1 MTEQARRFYIRAMT
15 PERTLFAGEIDAQDE
30 AAAGDLLRQ
39 RGYTLLE
46 LSTDP
51 LKSGLLQREIRLPG
65 ADRVSLTDSE
75 HFCRELGQLHAAGIS
90 TSRALALL
98 AEAAPKSSR
107 LRHLADRAG
116 HGLRLGSSLSRALA
130 SSGFRFPPDFL
141 PSLEASEQSGEVG
154 QVLSR
159 LAETYAQQR
168 RFRGAYVSALAYPAF
183 LVLVA
188 LGVLAM
194 IALVVAP
201 NLISVFETL
210 GRPAPALIAVL
221 GAVGQGVVTAPMPI
235 ILAAAVATFGLLA
248 AAATPTAR
256 LALRQLAFRLPVVGT
271 ALRWAAT
278 ERLCATLAM
287 QLRARTELPTAV
299 ATAFE
304 TANFPHSERL
314 SRRAIASLKSGDGLA
329 RTFAGIAIIP
339 ARAATMLR
347 IGEETGRLSEMLEA
361 VANESRQNFQ
371 SRMSALSGL
380 LAPLLILIVGGAIGT
395 IVFSVFS
402 ALSEMNNFS
411 P

>member
-1 MTEQARRFYIRAMT
+1 MTETARRFYIRAMT
-15 PERTLFAGEIDAQDE
+15 PECTLFAGEIEARDE

-46 LSTDP
+46 LSANP

-65 ADRVSLTDSE
+65 ADRLSLKDSE
-75 HFCRELGQLHAAGIS
+75 QLCRELGQLHTAGVP
-90 TSRALALL
+90 TSRALSLL
-98 AEAAPKSSR
+98 AEAAPKGSR
-107 LRHLADRAG
+107 LRLLADRAG
-116 HGLRLGSSLSRALA
+116 HGLRLGFSLSRALA
-130 SSGFRFPPDFL
+130 TAGYRFPPDLL
-141 PSLEASEQSGEVG
+141 PSLEAAERSGEVG
-154 QVLSR
+154 KVLLR
-159 LAETYAQQR
+159 LAEAYAEQR
-168 RFRGAYVSALAYPAF
+168 KFRSAYVSALAYPAF

-221 GAVGQGVVTAPMPI
+221 GAIGQGVVTAPMPVI
-235 ILAAAVATFGLLA
+235 LGTALAALALLAVAM
-248 AAATPTAR
+248 TPVVQ
-256 LALRQLAFRLPVVGT
+256 LALRQLAFRLPGVGT

-278 ERLCATLAM
+278 ERLSATLAM
-287 QLRARTELPTAV
+287 QLRARTDLPTAV

-304 TANFPHSERL
+304 TSNFPHSEKL
-314 SRRAIASLKSGDGLA
+314 TQRAIASLQSGDSLA
-329 RTFAGIAIIP
+329 RTFARIAIIP

-347 IGEETGRLSEMLEA
+347 IGEETGRLPEMLEA

-371 SRMSALSGL
+371 TRMAALSGL
-380 LAPLLILIVGGAIGT
+380 LAPLLILIVGGMIGT

-402 ALSEMNNFS
+402 ALAEMNNFS